1 MKISELQSLLAQVK
15 KAHGDIDI
23 YLSSDSE
30 GNSYSSTNVEHN
42 YWDQDKLVLYPWEEN
57 IELTFDK

>member
-15 KAHGDIDI
+15 RENGDVEV

-30 GNSYSSTNVEHN
+30 GNGYSTTNVEHN
-42 YWDQDKLVLYPWEEN
+42 YWDKDKLVLYPWEEN
-57 IELTFDK
+57 IELTFEK